1 MAFWKLFLVLF
12 HRYSRVFQIPYYL
25 DELKLTRL
33 SLVLHI
39 EGTHYMR
46 QYTYGTKVHF
56 FTIRVEGG
64 RTIQGEILIE
74 KSALTRQYSKV
85 LIWSNYLQLIKKY
98 RCMRFEQ
105 WLAVGFYFRYT
116 IHHFR
121 ISFFQQT
128 FKSTLWIYVLK
139 FTVLRGLLISLI
151 A

>member
-85 LIWSNYLQLIKKY
+85 LIWSNYLQLIKSTDV
-98 RCMRFEQ
+98 
-105 WLAVGFYFRYT
+105 WGLNSDWPWVSTSGTPYT
-116 IHHFR
+116 IFGFLF
-121 ISFFQQT
+121 SN
-128 FKSTLWIYVLK
+128 K
-139 FTVLRGLLISLI
+139 LLNLHYEYMSWNSQYWEVC
-151 A
+151 